1 MKKFVYKH
9 WPWLEGRE
17 IYPLGLLLVLNA
29 VDEFDVTAFTTLAPE
44 IREAFGLSN
53 TQYGVI
59 VALTTVLILL
69 GGLPLGFIGDRLPR
83 VRMVVLAAI
92 LWASMSITTGLAPVL
107 WVLIIARLGS
117 GFGRVANEAI
127 HTSLLTD
134 YYPQHIQG
142 RVFGI
147 HRLGNPAGRVF
158 GAFAAGAIAAP
169 WFLGDWR
176 WAFFIV
182 SIPTFIVA
190 FFALKLREPVKG
202 EAEDS
207 NLALEAEKE
216 APIPFGR
223 GWRWLFSVP
232 SLKRFYISAF
242 FGGGVIFALTGFLS
256 LFFEDEYGVGEFGR
270 GLINAGNGVA
280 QFAGTVL
287 GAIFADRMRRIGLGK
302 IAFIAGLAVA
312 GIGVGVVI
320 LGASPG
326 LLVGVAGSLIAWAS
340 IGFWTPTHYS
350 VFVIVLP
357 ARIRSLGIGIGVMF
371 FGVGGFVF
379 TILAGSVSDASGI
392 RAAISTLA
400 PGLFVASAIYLAA
413 ARFVNADGQRALQ
426 ALALEVELRHERLSA
441 GQQAM
446 LVCRGTDVAYDGVQ
460 VLFGVDFQVHQGEI
474 VALLGTNGA
483 GKSTLLKAI
492 SGINHPIGGAIFFE
506 GENITYFEAAETAR
520 AGIAQVPGGRG
531 VFPSLTVEENIEL
544 ASWMFRKDRA
554 FVKRTVDE
562 VMEVFP
568 ILKERLETK
577 AGNLS
582 GGEQQMLTLAQAFIA
597 KPKLLMIDE
606 LSLGLAPKLVDQL
619 LESVKAM
626 HARGIT
632 IILVEQSV
640 NIALIVADKAY
651 FMEKGEIRFS
661 GPAAELL
668 GRGDLI
674 RSVFLEGAGRG
685 NGPAR
690 QLPRSIRV
698 NEPDRVVKEGIGE
711 ETPPALK
718 TIGLSASYGGIRAVD
733 DVSLTL
739 KPSAILGVIG
749 PNGAGKTTLFD
760 VISGFHKQD
769 AGRIELL
776 GEDIS
781 ELPANERSL
790 RGLGRSFQDARLFP
804 SLTVSDNIALGL
816 DRHVEV
822 REPVAAALGLP
833 VVRSS
838 ERKAS
843 QRVEE
848 LIERMGLDAFR
859 DKFVH
864 ELSTG
869 SRRIVDLACSLA
881 HEPKVLILDE
891 PSSGIAQAETDAL
904 APLLL
909 RVRDDLGCSLLII
922 EHDIPLV
929 SSIADELIAL
939 DIGRVIAKGPPKE
952 VVRNPAVVTSYLGTR
967 EEVIARSGGL
977 RSGSPADSPN
987 GRKRAA
993 KKSTK
998 RTPTKPRKSSKKKT

>member
-1 MKKFVYKH
+1 MSRFRGFVEKR
-9 WPWLEGRE
+9 WPFMEGRE
-17 IYPLGLLLVLNA
+17 IFPLGLLLILNA
-29 VDEFDVTAFTTLAPE
+29 VDEFDVSAFATLAPE
-44 IREAFGLSN
+44 IRDAFNLSN

-59 VALTTVLILL
+59 AALTTVLILL
-69 GGLPLGFIGDRLPR
+69 GGLPIGFIGDRLPR
-83 VRMVVLAAI
+83 IKLVVAAAV
-92 LWASMSITTGLAPVL
+92 LWASMSILTGLAPVI

-142 RVFGI
+142 RIFGI
-147 HRLGNPAGRVF
+147 HRLGNPAGRVI
-158 GAFAAGAIAAP
+158 GSFAAGAIAAP
-169 WFLGDWR
+169 WLFGDWR

-182 SIPTFIVA
+182 SIPTFLIA
-190 FFALKLREPVKG
+190 GFALKLRDPVRG
-202 EAEDS
+202 EAEDYD
-207 NLALEAEKE
+207 LAAEAAKE
-216 APIPFGR
+216 SSIPFSR

-242 FGGGVIFALTGFLS
+242 FGGGVIFALAAFLA
-256 LFFEDEYGVGEFGR
+256 LFFEEEFGVSEFGR
-270 GLINAGNGVA
+270 GLINAGNGAA
-280 QFAGTVL
+280 QFAGTLIGGIV
-287 GAIFADRMRRIGLGK
+287 ADRMRRVGLGK
-302 IAFIAGLAVA
+302 IAFVAGLAVA
-312 GIGVGVVI
+312 GIGVGVV
-320 LGASPG
+320 LVGASPV
-326 LLVGVAGSLIAWAS
+326 LLVGLLGSFIAWFS
-340 IGFWTPTHYS
+340 IGFWTPTHTS

-379 TILAGSVSDASGI
+379 TIWAGAISDASGI
-392 RAAISTLA
+392 RAAIATLA
-400 PGLFVASAIYLAA
+400 PGLFVAAAVYLAA
-413 ARFVNADGQRALQ
+413 ARYVNADGQRALT
-426 ALALEVELRHERLSA
+426 ALALEVELRQERLTA

-446 LVCRGTDVAYDGVQ
+446 LVCRGVDVAYDGVQ
-460 VLFGVDFQVHQGEI
+460 VLFGVDFQVEQGEI

-492 SGINHPIGGAIFFE
+492 SGVVQPIGGAIFFE
-506 GENITYFEAAETAR
+506 GENITYYDAPEAAR
-520 AGIAQVPGGRG
+520 AGISQVPGGRG
-531 VFPSLTVEENIEL
+531 VFPSLTVKENIEL
-544 ASWMFRKDRA
+544 ASWMFRKDRD
-554 FVKRTVDE
+554 FVKTSVAE
-562 VMEVFP
+562 VLEVFP
-568 ILKERLETK
+568 ILRERWETK

-597 KPKLLMIDE
+597 RPKMMMIDE

-626 HARGIT
+626 HARGMT

-640 NIALIVADKAY
+640 NIALTVAHRAY
-651 FMEKGEIRFS
+651 FMEKGEVRFS

-668 GRGDLI
+668 GRTDLI
-674 RSVFLEGAGRG
+674 RSVFLEGAGRDG
-685 NGPAR
+685 AAVTKRITTKERKPA
-690 QLPRSIRV
+690 PGD
-698 NEPDRVVKEGIGE
+698 PAE
-711 ETPPALK
+711 EPAL
-718 TIGLSASYGGIRAVD
+718 TTVGLSASYGGIRALD
-733 DVSLTL
+733 DVGFNLERGH
-739 KPSAILGVIG
+739 ILGVIG

-760 VISGFHKQD
+760 VISGFLKPD
-769 AGRIELL
+769 SGRISFMGDDITELSA
-776 GEDIS
+776 D
-781 ELPANERSL
+781 ERAR

-804 SLTVSDNIALGL
+804 SLTVFDNIALALERHL
-816 DRHVEV
+816 DV

-833 VVRSS
+833 AVRSS

-843 QRVEE
+843 TKVEE
-848 LIERMGLDAFR
+848 LIERMGLGAFR

-909 RVRDDLGCSLLII
+909 RVKDELGCSLLVI

-929 SSIADELIAL
+929 SSVADELIAL
-939 DIGRVIAKGPPKE
+939 DLGQVISRGSPSE
-952 VVRNPAVVTSYLGTR
+952 VVRDPRVVTAYLGTR

-977 RSGSPADSPN
+977 AEKTD
-987 GRKRAA
+987 
-993 KKSTK
+993 KKA
-998 RTPTKPRKSSKKKT
+998 PKKKTSGRAKKPSGRAKKPTNTKKRKSGGE

>member
-1 MKKFVYKH
+1 MSRVRGFVEKR
-9 WPWLEGRE
+9 WPFMEGRE
-17 IYPLGLLLVLNA
+17 IFPLGLLLILNA
-29 VDEFDVTAFTTLAPE
+29 VDEFDVSAFNTLAPE
-44 IREAFGLSN
+44 IRDAFNLSN

-59 VALTTVLILL
+59 AALTTVLVLL
-69 GGLPLGFIGDRLPR
+69 SGLPIGFIGDRLPR
-83 VRMVVLAAI
+83 VKLVAVAAV
-92 LWASMSITTGLAPVL
+92 LWASMSILTGLAPVI

-142 RVFGI
+142 RVFGV
-147 HRLGNPAGRVF
+147 HRLGNPAGRVI
-158 GAFAAGAIAAP
+158 GSFAAGAIAAP
-169 WFLGDWR
+169 WLFGDWR

-182 SIPTFIVA
+182 SIPTFLIA
-190 FFALKLREPVKG
+190 GFALKLREPVRG
-202 EAEDS
+202 EAEDYD
-207 NLALEAEKE
+207 LAAEAAKE
-216 APIPFGR
+216 SSIPFSR

-242 FGGGVIFALTGFLS
+242 FGGGVIFALSAFLA
-256 LFFEDEYGVGEFGR
+256 LFFEDEFGVSEFGR
-270 GLINAGNGVA
+270 GLINAGNGAA
-280 QFAGTVL
+280 QFAGTLIGGIV
-287 GAIFADRMRRIGLGK
+287 ADRMRRVGLGK
-302 IAFIAGLAVA
+302 IAFVAGLAVA
-312 GIGVGVVI
+312 GIGVGVVLI
-320 LGASPG
+320 GASPV
-326 LLVGVAGSLIAWAS
+326 LLVGLMGSFVAWFS
-340 IGFWTPTHYS
+340 IGFWTPTHTS

-379 TILAGSVSDASGI
+379 TIWAGAISDASGI
-392 RAAISTLA
+392 RAAIATLA
-400 PGLFVASAIYLAA
+400 PGMFVAAGVYLAA
-413 ARFVNADGQRALQ
+413 ARHVNADGQRALT
-426 ALALEVELRHERLSA
+426 ALALEVELRQERLTA

-446 LVCRGTDVAYDGVQ
+446 LVCRGVDVAYEGVQ
-460 VLFGVDFQVHQGEI
+460 VLFGVDFQVEQGEI

-492 SGINHPIGGAIFFE
+492 SGVVQPIGGAVFFE
-506 GENITYFEAAETAR
+506 GENITYYDAPEAAR
-520 AGIAQVPGGRG
+520 AGISQVPGGRG
-531 VFPSLTVEENIEL
+531 VFPSLTVKENIEL
-544 ASWMFRKDRA
+544 ASWMFRKDKE
-554 FVKRTVDE
+554 FVKSSVDE
-562 VMEVFP
+562 VLDIFP
-568 ILKERLETK
+568 ILRERWDTK

-597 KPKLLMIDE
+597 RPKLIMIDE

-626 HARGIT
+626 HARGMT

-640 NIALIVADKAY
+640 NIALTVAQRAY

-668 GRGDLI
+668 GRTDLI
-674 RSVFLEGAGRG
+674 RSVFLEGAGRDG
-685 NGPAR
+685 AGKR
-690 QLPRSIRV
+690 TTI
-698 NEPDRVVKEGIGE
+698 KERKTASVDPSE
-711 ETPPALK
+711 EMAL
-718 TIGLSASYGGIRAVD
+718 TTVGLSASYGGIRALD
-733 DVSLTL
+733 EVSLNL
-739 KPSAILGVIG
+739 KSGHILGVIG

-760 VISGFHKQD
+760 VISGFLKPD
-769 AGRIELL
+769 SGRILLMGDDITELSA
-776 GEDIS
+776 D
-781 ELPANERSL
+781 ERAR

-804 SLTVSDNIALGL
+804 SLTVSDNIALALERHL
-816 DRHVEV
+816 DVK
-822 REPVAAALGLP
+822 EPVAAALGLP
-833 VVRSS
+833 AVRSS

-843 QRVEE
+843 GKVEE
-848 LIERMGLDAFR
+848 LIERMGLEAFR

-909 RVRDDLGCSLLII
+909 RVKDELGCSLLVI

-929 SSIADELIAL
+929 SSVADELMAL
-939 DIGRVIAKGPPKE
+939 DLGRVISRGSPSE
-952 VVRNPAVVTSYLGTR
+952 VVNDPRVVTAYLGTK

-977 RSGSPADSPN
+977 KKKAD
-987 GRKRAA
+987 KRA
-993 KKSTK
+993 
-998 RTPTKPRKSSKKKT
+998 PRKKPSGRVKKPTNTKKRRVEDNSHRRRT

>member
-1 MKKFVYKH
+1 MSGRFRNFVEKR

-17 IYPLGLLLVLNA
+17 IFPLGLLLILNS
-29 VDEFDVTAFTTLAPE
+29 VDEFDVSAFTTLAPE
-44 IREAFGLSN
+44 ITDAFNLSD
-53 TQYGVI
+53 TQYGII

-69 GGLPLGFIGDRLPR
+69 GGLPIGFIGDRLPR
-83 VRMVVLAAI
+83 TKLVVVAAV

-107 WVLIIARLGS
+107 WVLLIARLGS

-147 HRLGNPAGRVF
+147 HRLGNPAGRVL
-158 GAFAAGAIAAP
+158 GGIAAGAIAAP

-176 WAFFIV
+176 AAFFIV
-182 SIPTFIVA
+182 SIPTFVVA
-190 FFALKLREPVKG
+190 AIALKLREPIRG

-207 NLALEAEKE
+207 NLALEASKE
-216 APIPFGR
+216 SSIPFAR

-242 FGGGVIFALTGFLS
+242 FGGGVIFALTGFLA
-256 LFFEDEYGVGEFGR
+256 LFFEREFGISEFGR
-270 GLINAGNGVA
+270 GLINGGNGAA

-302 IAFIAGLAVA
+302 IAFVAGLAVA
-312 GIGVGVVI
+312 SIGAGVVI
-320 LGASPG
+320 VGASPVF
-326 LLVGVAGSLIAWAS
+326 LIALAGSFLAWFS

-371 FGVGGFVF
+371 FGIGGFVF
-379 TILAGSVSDASGI
+379 TFLAGAVSDASGI

-400 PGLFVASAIYLAA
+400 PGLFLAAGIYLAA
-413 ARFVNADGQRALQ
+413 ARFVNDDGQRALQ
-426 ALALEVELRHERLSA
+426 ALALEVELRYERLSA

-446 LVCRGTDVAYDGVQ
+446 LVCRNVDVAYDGVQ
-460 VLFGVDFQVHQGEI
+460 VIFGADFQVRQGEI

-492 SGINHPIGGAIFFE
+492 SGINHPVGGAIFFE
-506 GENITYFEAAETAR
+506 GENITYYDAAETAR
-520 AGIAQVPGGRG
+520 SGIAQVPGGRG

-544 ASWMFRKDRA
+544 AGWMFRKDHD
-554 FVKRTVDE
+554 FVKASVAE
-562 VMEVFP
+562 VLGVFP
-568 ILKERLETK
+568 ILRERLETK

-582 GGEQQMLTLAQAFIA
+582 GGEQQMLTLAQAFIS

-619 LESVKAM
+619 LEAVKAM

-640 NIALIVADKAY
+640 NIALTIAHQAY

-661 GPAAELL
+661 GPAEELL

-685 NGPAR
+685 NGPATGARASISVAPR
-690 QLPRSIRV
+690 QLV
-698 NEPDRVVKEGIGE
+698 EQPDGALTNGE
-711 ETPPALK
+711 VLK
-718 TIGLSASYGGIRAVD
+718 TVGLSASYGGIRAID
-733 DVSLTL
+733 DVSLAL
-739 KPSAILGVIG
+739 RAGHVLGVIG

-760 VISGFHKQD
+760 VISGFHRQD
-769 AGRIELL
+769 SGRVELL

-781 ELPANERSL
+781 DMPADERAR

-804 SLTVSDNIALGL
+804 SLTVFDNIALAL
-816 DRHVEV
+816 DRHIDV
-822 REPVAAALGLP
+822 REPVAAALALP

-843 QRVEE
+843 ERVEE
-848 LIERMGLDAFR
+848 LIERMGLSAFR

-909 RVRDDLGCSLLII
+909 RLREDLACSLLVI

-929 SSIADELIAL
+929 SSIADELVAL
-939 DIGRVIAKGPPKE
+939 DLGRVISRGMPAE
-952 VVRNPAVVTSYLGTR
+952 VVKDPAVVTSYLGTR

-977 RSGSPADSPN
+977 RKATS
-987 GRKRAA
+987 KRN
-993 KKSTK
+993 TQ
-998 RTPTKPRKSSKKKT
+998 RKPRNTRKPKDGGQ